1 VISSWVGWAV
11 LAIIVI
17 VFTTVFIAQR
27 RSKKDQTRS
36 HYVVLVDAFPVTH
49 VPVGAVEDYQAAR
62 RVVVRLKEA
71 YRVSWAVMSRIYEE
85 LDAREAP
92 IDTIG
97 MSLGPVHNQHPDVVW
112 FAPTSKMR
120 LRFQDS
126 MYYHFAGEL
135 HNMFRLNLYGISYMS
150 TAKNPKDAKRMAK
163 VSAWI
168 EEKYRV

>member
-1 VISSWVGWAV
+1 MISSWVGWAILCIV
-11 LAIIVI
+11 VI

-27 RSKKDQTRS
+27 RSKDAPRS
-36 HYVVLVDAFPVTH
+36 HYIVLLDAFPATH
-49 VPVGAVEDYQAAR
+49 VPAGAVESMEEAR
-62 RVVVRLKEA
+62 RVVSLLKEA
-71 YRVSWAVMSRIYEE
+71 YRASWAVMSRIYEE
-85 LDAREAP
+85 LDAREPP
-92 IDTIG
+92 IEVIG
-97 MSLGPVHNQHPDVVW
+97 MSTAPVHTHHPDVVW

-135 HNMFRLNLYGISYMS
+135 HNMFRLNLYGITYMY

-168 EEKYRV
+168 EEKYRA